1 MDACRTLDGSA
12 PPSSPAAGEARPNP
26 ARRASIFSECL
37 SLKKYNFVV
46 IKCQGLRPPESD
58 KRGHR
63 SAGGVSAITSHWHRM
78 TASLYVGHVNA
89 FRKRRATPRP
99 NDPETPA
106 RRVMHAL
113 RRLLQERVQR
123 ARRRTWRAC
132 LRYRASVSRQGLH
145 TSETPPLACPLQS
158 SQSVRTLPNIPHDL

>member
-1 MDACRTLDGSA
+1 MRVGRSTAAHR
-12 PPSSPAAGEARPNP
+12 PPAQRQARPHP

-63 SAGGVSAITSHWHRM
+63 SAGGVSSITTPLAPYDSFSLCRPSQRVPEAASDT
-78 TASLYVGHVNA
+78 TAERS
-89 FRKRRATPRP
+89 
-99 NDPETPA
+99 ETPA
-106 RRVMHAL
+106 CRVTHAM

-123 ARRRTWRAC
+123 ARRRTWHAGV
-132 LRYRASVSRQGLH
+132 RYRALLSRQGLH